1 MIFRKYCKFCVLYSF
16 VIILWLS
23 SCTNKKGYIIHGEFP
38 AYPGASVSL
47 MHETMAGWEVVS
59 EVRLNNEGAFMF
71 KGELDFPEFVYI
83 TVDKN
88 REFVRF
94 FLENE
99 RIRVRAKDSLLRN
112 PEISGSELQRK
123 FEEFDRLSKTEF
135 TDTLFSLYKSWQIAS
150 NKGDTLTAS
159 RLDSVRAVFYKRK
172 LHYHK
177 AFIKENSDNVLGA
190 FILNLVYSD
199 FETDTLIMLSD
210 QLDPRMDSS
219 LYVQQVRQKIHAIR
233 ATKPG
238 QPFLDFALSDSAG
251 TKHQLSTLTCNDKVL
266 VLDFWASWSGKCLL
280 ETDKKI
286 ELYNRYFDKGVDFVS
301 ISLDVNRLKWLKS
314 IDDQKLPWL
323 QLNDGMGPRG
333 DVAKEYL
340 ITGLPVKFILDQEG
354 HILNKIRT
362 VEELE
367 KELKSIYD

>member
-1 MIFRKYCKFCVLYSF
+1 MTFLLSVL
-16 VIILWLS
+16 LWFG
-23 SCTNKKGYIIHGEFP
+23 SCTKEKGYIINGEFA

-59 EVRLNNEGAFMF
+59 KVKLDNKGSFRF

-94 FLENE
+94 FLENNK
-99 RIRVRAKDSLLRN
+99 IRVRVKDSLLRN

-123 FEEFDRLSKTEF
+123 FEKFDRQSRTEF
-135 TDTLFSLYKSWQIAS
+135 SDTLFSLYKHWQIAS
-150 NKGDTLTAS
+150 NKGDSIMTS
-159 RLDSVRAVFYKRK
+159 RLDSIRAVFYKRK
-172 LHYHK
+172 LQYHK
-177 AFIKENSDNVLGA
+177 TFIKENADNVLGA

-199 FETDTLIMLSD
+199 FDTDTLIFLSD
-210 QLDPRMDSS
+210 QMDPGLDSS
-219 LYVQQVRQKIHAIR
+219 LYVQQVRQKIHAIE

-238 QPFLDFALSDSAG
+238 QTFLNFTLSDSAG
-251 TKHQLSTLTCNDKVL
+251 VKHQLSSLVNFDKIL

-286 ELYNRYFDKGVDFVS
+286 ELYNRYFDRGVDFVS

-314 IDDQKLPWL
+314 IDDLKMPWL
-323 QLNDGMGPRG
+323 QLNDGKGPRG

-354 HILNKIRT
+354 HILTKVRT

-367 KELKSIYD
+367 EELKSIFD